1 MAAITEQLVCN
12 GVGGNRT
19 FSRSVVAPGESV
31 ERLPSQAAGMGEI
44 NAFNS
49 LFPTLSAVLVKMVYK
64 VARFAISF
72 CGTLWINKLI
82 ILLLTFL
89 IPSRNERF
97 SSFTW
102 YALLGRV
109 LHNFAHHIVRF
120 IDFTYFRVR

>member
-1 MAAITEQLVCN
+1 MCN

-19 FSRSVVAPGESV
+19 FFWSVGASGESV
-31 ERLPSQAAGMGEI
+31 KCLPSKATGVGEI

-64 VARFAISF
+64 FACFAISF
-72 CGTLWINKLI
+72 CGTLRINKLI

-89 IPSRNERF
+89 IPSRNVRF
-97 SSFTW
+97 SSSTW

-109 LHNFAHHIVRF
+109 LHNFAYRIVRF
-120 IDFTYFRVR
+120 VDIACFRVR